1 MKQNCSYKPMIVEA
15 MLRRSVLPL
24 LLMLMLFQPLT
35 ALARRTMYGRL
46 NTDTQTLTIYY
57 DDNWQKGDFTIS
69 SYSSPNWRY
78 DIDFKELAKIKTV
91 VFDPSFKD
99 ARLKDC
105 SWWFSGFMGLT
116 TITHL
121 EYLNT
126 SQVTN
131 MQCMFQ
137 NCESLEALDLSTF
150 NTENVT
156 NMYGMFESCKSL
168 KSLNLSSF
176 NTSKVNYMGSMF
188 HDCESLTA
196 LNLSSFNTENI
207 SDYEYMFHCCK
218 SLTALD
224 LSSFNS
230 KEILNTSCM
239 FTGCIALKTIDISS
253 FDTSK
258 TTNMSFMF
266 SGCSALE
273 TIYASSAFTT
283 DNVKNDFYMFSTC
296 TKLKNYTGSGKTHA
310 HIGEGGYFT
319 VAPAWVRF
327 DAATGTLTF
336 QCSSAKTD
344 ADTDFFLNEGSDVPG
359 WYPAKSADIKTVV
372 FKRNFRDA
380 RPTTCLLWFGSCT
393 NLTSIEGLENLNTS
407 DVTRM
412 DHMFYKCEKLC
423 ALDLSGFNTEKVEN
437 MSDMF
442 SNCKNLETLNLSSF
456 KTNNLTNMSEM
467 FLECNKIAQLDL
479 SGFNTSRVKALDQV
493 FKNCYA
499 LESLDLSSFD
509 TKLVTEMS
517 SLFDN
522 CQSLKTI
529 YVSDRFS
536 TFNVKYS
543 TNMFRSCDNLKGATA
558 FADIQEKEQARAN
571 YTDGYFTKKVGMNGP
586 DIIGATGSQLTVYGL
601 TLSDDKAFELYEA
614 CFVQNGSYTR
624 PMASTWGT
632 LCLPYVIKPSDRNTC
647 LFYKIETMEHD
658 RVLLTEITRGH
669 ILAGTPLVV
678 RKKDDSQK
686 DISIYS
692 EYAMMSTAPSNMSTA
707 PSNDNANPLK
717 GTFSTTELT
726 DDCYFIAKN
735 QFRLVKNYKGAA
747 TGVKVA
753 GFRAYLQPETT
764 AGSKRA
770 DVLSIGTDDEATGIE
785 SAEVIDWLN
794 NPSAEYYDLKG
805 RRVEGL
811 QKGINIV
818 KVGKRVKK
826 VVIDK

>member
-1 MKQNCSYKPMIVEA
+1 

-24 LLMLMLFQPLT
+24 LLMFMLFQPLT
-35 ALARRTMYGRL
+35 ALARTMYGRL

-57 DDNWQKGDFTIS
+57 DDNWQKGDFTIP
-69 SYSSPNWRY
+69 SYSPPYWRY

-99 ARLKDC
+99 ARPMDC
-105 SWWFSGFMGLT
+105 SWWFSGFKVLT

-137 NCESLEALDLSTF
+137 DCESLEALDLSTF

-156 NMYGMFESCKSL
+156 NMYGMFQFCKSL

-176 NTSKVNYMGSMF
+176 NTSKVKQMEYMF
-188 HDCESLTA
+188 QNCESLTA
-196 LNLSSFNTENI
+196 LDLSRFNTENVKN
-207 SDYEYMFHCCK
+207 YEHMFHSCK

-230 KEILNTSCM
+230 KEILNTSIM
-239 FTGCIALKTIDISS
+239 FSGCIALKTLDISS

-258 TTNMSFMF
+258 TTDMPSMF
-266 SGCSALE
+266 SECSALE

-283 DNVKNDFYMFSTC
+283 DNVTNDSYMFSNC
-296 TKLKNYTGSGKTHA
+296 RKLKNIDLSNSGKTHA

-344 ADTDFFLNEGSDVPG
+344 ADTDYFLNEGNHVPG
-359 WYPAKSADIKTVV
+359 WSKTKSADIKTVV

-380 RPTTCLLWFGSCT
+380 RPTTCSLWFYSCT

-412 DHMFYKCEKLC
+412 DHMFYKCGQLR
-423 ALDLSGFNTEKVEN
+423 ALDLSGFNTEKVED

-442 SNCKNLETLNLSSF
+442 GNCKDLETLNLSSF
-456 KTNNLTNMSEM
+456 KTNNLKNMSEM
-467 FLECNKIAQLDL
+467 FLGCNKIAQLDL
-479 SGFNTSRVKALDQV
+479 SGFNTSGVKALDQV

-509 TKLVTEMS
+509 TKLVTVMS
-517 SLFDN
+517 SLFEY

-529 YVSDRFS
+529 YVSDSFS
-536 TFNVKYS
+536 TFNVKSS
-543 TNMFRSCDNLKGATA
+543 TNMFRYCDNLKGATA
-558 FADIQEKEQARAN
+558 FADIQEREQKRAN
-571 YTDGYFTKKVGMNGP
+571 YTDGYFTKKVGMNGS
-586 DIIGATGSQLTVYGL
+586 DIIGATGSSLEIVGL

-647 LFYKIETMEHD
+647 LFYKIETMEND
-658 RVLLTEITRGH
+658 KVLLTEITQGH

-692 EYAMMSTAPSNMSTA
+692 EYTMLSTAPSNMSTA

-717 GTFSTTELT
+717 GTFTTTELT

-735 QFRLVKNYKGAA
+735 QFRLVKNYKMAA
-747 TGVKVA
+747 SGVKVA
-753 GFRAYLQPETT
+753 GFRAYLQPTT
-764 AGSKRA
+764 ASSKRA
-770 DVLSIGTDDEATGIE
+770 DVLSIGIDDEATGIE

-805 RRVEGL
+805 RRIEGL

-826 VVIDK
+826 VVIE

>member
-1 MKQNCSYKPMIVEA
+1 

-24 LLMLMLFQPLT
+24 LLMFMLFQPLT

-105 SWWFSGFMGLT
+105 SWWFSGFKGLT

-131 MQCMFQ
+131 MQYMFS

-156 NMYGMFESCKSL
+156 NMSNMFYYCKSL

-283 DNVKNDFYMFSTC
+283 DNVKNDSYMFSTC

-509 TKLVTEMS
+509 TKLVTVMS
-517 SLFDN
+517 SLFEY

-692 EYAMMSTAPSNMSTA
+692 EYAMMSTAPSN
-707 PSNDNANPLK
+707 DNANPLK

-735 QFRLVKNYKGAA
+735 QFRLVENYKGAA
-747 TGVKVA
+747 SGVKVA

-770 DVLSIGTDDEATGIE
+770 DVLSIGIDDEATGIE